1 MPVTPETP
9 SPTPARPTGRW
20 NRRLIG
26 PFTLTHI
33 VALLGT
39 LLGTALLLTLLTAP
53 IGIATPTVAPRP
65 GASFF
70 IIGERTEGLAVGQV
84 APELSGIQDGQPVT
98 LTDLDGNVVTLAALR
113 GRPVW
118 VNFWASWCP
127 PCQLETPVLR
137 DAYAAHVDDG
147 LALVAVS
154 VQEAS
159 PEEVQRYAET
169 YDLPYTIGFDGTSQ
183 VFHAWRGYGL
193 PTSYFIDAEGIIR
206 AVHYGP
212 LSMAGAEDLLST
224 IIPAAA
230 PAAPGLS
237 PSPGG

>member
-1 MPVTPETP
+1 MSGQSGPPA
-9 SPTPARPTGRW
+9 PTPDPALVPPARAGRW
-20 NRRLIG
+20 SRRLIG

-33 VALLGT
+33 VALGGT
-39 LLGTALLLTLLTAP
+39 LLGTALLLTILTAP
-53 IGIATPTVAPRP
+53 ISTTAPTVAPQP

-70 IIGERTEGLAVGQV
+70 LIGERTEGLAIGEV
-84 APELSGIQDGQPVT
+84 APELAGVDDGQPVA
-98 LTDLDGNVVTLAALR
+98 LTDLDGDPVSLAALR

-137 DAYAAHVDDG
+137 EAYAAHADDG

-159 PEEVQRYAET
+159 PDEVRRYAET
-169 YDLPYTIGFDGTSQ
+169 YGLDYTIGFDATSA
-183 VFHAWRGYGL
+183 VFQAWRGFGL
-193 PTSYFIDAEGIIR
+193 PTHYFIDPEGIIR

-212 LSMAGAEDLLST
+212 LSTEGAEELLAT
-224 IIPAAA
+224 IIPAA
-230 PAAPGLS
+230 S

>member
-1 MPVTPETP
+1 MTLETP
-9 SPTPARPTGRW
+9 SPAPARPPGRW
-20 NRRLIG
+20 DRRLIG

-39 LLGTALLLTLLTAP
+39 LLGTGLLLTLLTAP
-53 IGIATPTVAPRP
+53 IGTATPTLAPRP
-65 GASFF
+65 VASFF
-70 IIGERTEGLAVGQV
+70 IIGERTEGLSVGQV
-84 APELSGIQDGQPVT
+84 APELSGMQDGQPVT

-137 DAYAAHVDDG
+137 EAYAAHLDDG
-147 LALVAVS
+147 LALGAVS

-212 LSMAGAEDLLST
+212 LSMAAAEDLLST
-224 IIPAAA
+224 IIPAAS
-230 PAAPGLS
+230 PDGPGLS

>member
-1 MPVTPETP
+1 M
-9 SPTPARPTGRW
+9 
-20 NRRLIG
+20 
-26 PFTLTHI
+26 
-33 VALLGT
+33 ALLGT

-53 IGIATPTVAPRP
+53 IGTATPTVAPRP

-70 IIGERTEGLAVGQV
+70 VIGERTEGLAVGQA
-84 APELSGIQDGQPVT
+84 APELSGMQDGQPVT
-98 LTDLDGNVVTLAALR
+98 LTDLDGDPVILAALR

-159 PEEVQRYAET
+159 PEEVQRYADT

-183 VFHAWRGYGL
+183 VFRAWRGYGL

-212 LSMAGAEDLLST
+212 LSMAGAEELLST
-224 IIPAAA
+224 IIPAGS
-230 PAAPGLS
+230 PAAPRLS
-237 PSPGG
+237 SSPGG

>member
-1 MPVTPETP
+1 MTLETP
-9 SPTPARPTGRW
+9 SPTPPPPPGRW
-20 NRRLIG
+20 GRRLIG
-26 PFTLTHI
+26 PFTLAHI
-33 VALLGT
+33 VALLAT

-53 IGIATPTVAPRP
+53 IGTATPTVEPRP

-84 APELSGIQDGQPVT
+84 APELSGVQDGQPVT
-98 LTDLDGNVVTLAALR
+98 LTDLDGNAVTLAALR

-137 DAYAAHVDDG
+137 DAYAAHLEDG

-212 LSMAGAEDLLST
+212 LSIAVAEDLLST
-224 IIPAAA
+224 IIRAAS
-230 PAAPGLS
+230 PDAPGLV
-237 PSPGG
+237 PSPAG

>member
-1 MPVTPETP
+1 LTVDAP
-9 SPTPARPTGRW
+9 SPAPSRPPSRW
-20 NRRLIG
+20 SRRLIG

-33 VALLGT
+33 VALLGA
-39 LLGTALLLTLLTAP
+39 LLGTTVLITILTAP
-53 IGIATPTVAPRP
+53 ISTTTPSSVPQP

-70 IIGERTEGLAVGQV
+70 VIGERTEGLALGQL
-84 APELSGIQDGQPVT
+84 APELAGLHDGKAVA
-98 LTDLDGNVVTLAALR
+98 LTDLDGNPVSLAALR

-127 PCQLETPVLR
+127 PCQQETPVLR
-137 DAYAAHVDDG
+137 DVYRAHTADG

-159 PEEVQRYAET
+159 PDEVRHYAET
-169 YDLPYTIGFDGTSQ
+169 YDLPYTIAFDGTSD

-206 AVHYGP
+206 GVHYGP
-212 LSMAGAEDLLST
+212 LSTDAAEELLAT
-224 IIPAAA
+224 IIPGSS
-230 PAAPGLS
+230 PE
-237 PSPGG
+237 PSPFVR